1 MFSFHTNK
9 WRVPVTLT
17 LWYGM
22 YKMLVIWSQDLLHF
36 LILHFFQLATLMQD
50 TCQTKIAMVEI
61 KRKK

>member
-36 LILHFFQLATLMQD
+36 LILQFFQFATQM
-50 TCQTKIAMVEI
+50 
-61 KRKK
+61 